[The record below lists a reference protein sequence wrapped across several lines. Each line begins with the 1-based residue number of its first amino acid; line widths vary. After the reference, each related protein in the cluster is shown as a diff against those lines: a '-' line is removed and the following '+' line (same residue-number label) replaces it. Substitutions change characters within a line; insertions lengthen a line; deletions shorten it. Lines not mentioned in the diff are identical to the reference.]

1 MKTIIT
7 IVILGAI
14 GVVGYIFGYP
24 MYELYTL
31 NGESVN
37 TENLPS
43 RIELDTD
50 IQFEK
55 LGSFLNDKGFISNG
69 DDLDR
74 LIELKEG
81 ESSLIGLEYLIV
93 EKENWSTLGG
103 VYNNVKYQMKHQ
115 KKVAFAEFNNA
126 HSIEDIAGKLSR
138 NINLDSLELL
148 SFLTNPE
155 LISKLGFEEA
165 TYRAFFLPIKVEVYV
180 DITAEELLEKLKS
193 YYKSFW
199 NEERKQKAAN
209 LGLSQSEITT
219 LASIVYEEQKTKF
232 DEQAKI
238 AGLYIN
244 RLNKKM
250 KLQSDPTVKYAIGKP
265 GLRRVLYEHLEY
277 DSPYNTYVY
286 VGLPPGPICFPPTQT
301 IDAVLNYE
309 THDYIYMCAKPE
321 YSGYHNFSKTL
332 KQHNTYASKY
342 RKWLDK
348 EGIR

>member
-138 NINLDSLELL
+138 LSL
-148 SFLTNPE
+148 
-155 LISKLGFEEA
+155 IH
-165 TYRAFFLPIKVEVYV
+165 I
-180 DITAEELLEKLKS
+180 
-193 YYKSFW
+193 
-199 NEERKQKAAN
+199 
-209 LGLSQSEITT
+209 
-219 LASIVYEEQKTKF
+219 
-232 DEQAKI
+232 
-238 AGLYIN
+238 
-244 RLNKKM
+244 
-250 KLQSDPTVKYAIGKP
+250 
-265 GLRRVLYEHLEY
+265 
-277 DSPYNTYVY
+277 
-286 VGLPPGPICFPPTQT
+286 
-301 IDAVLNYE
+301 
-309 THDYIYMCAKPE
+309 
-321 YSGYHNFSKTL
+321 
-332 KQHNTYASKY
+332 
-342 RKWLDK
+342 
-348 EGIR
+348 